1 MSLDDPCYPI
11 MHRCLLHD
19 VICVTVYWLQVNFN
33 TSWNATLLW
42 IGLLIDAT
50 FSFIPGHLT
59 TTMTFPQKMAQL
71 WNLVEFQDQSAAV
84 VPLSWVV
91 EVDGEVGC
99 YWPPYSG
106 QKAEKAAMNSIP
118 PGQGW
123 QFHPKIRV
131 LTTCATFAKARSC
144 LNRSLE
150 EGCLTADL
158 QSDGEM
164 GPRKRHPNKRYFEE
178 DSEEEA
184 QPRRK
189 GRRPPSI
196 DATQLD
202 SEWQFPSLNEDTQ
215 SASRHPASQFLH
227 SQPLTHDSLPSET
240 LPGLVLNSQP
250 LTHASP
256 LPLRQVNN
264 QLLRD
269 LPLSETPPGPLHH
282 SQPLTH
288 DSPQPHHRFHATPL
302 PSQQGN
308 NELLRDMGISTVISL
323 LGQLREEIREL
334 KGENREMKGMIGRLE
349 QEVRAQR
356 REMGRQDTPQTSP
369 LTKLP
374 LSTMEEFLA
383 AEALVKEDAKQ
394 KQLMVSTLALCG
406 GTDVGVTV
414 RRMLR
419 SLLDNSLASQFN
431 WAGKGE
437 KTAFKDTKMHDVL
450 FGRLCMCTK
459 L

>member
-1 MSLDDPCYPI
+1 MAS
-11 MHRCLLHD
+11 
-19 VICVTVYWLQVNFN
+19 YWSKRRRVLK
-33 TSWNATLLW
+33 ATEMLERQILS
-42 IGLLIDAT
+42 D
-50 FSFIPGHLT
+50 F
-59 TTMTFPQKMAQL
+59 
-71 WNLVEFQDQSAAV
+71 ESALRNHAPPV
-84 VPLSWVV
+84 
-91 EVDGEVGC
+91 GEVGC

-164 GPRKRHPNKRYFEE
+164 GPRKRRPNKRYFEE

-227 SQPLTHDSLPSET
+227 SQPLTHDSL
-240 LPGLVLNSQP
+240 
-250 LTHASP
+250 
-256 LPLRQVNN
+256 
-264 QLLRD
+264 
-269 LPLSETPPGPLHH
+269 LSETPPGPLHH

-288 DSPQPHHRFHATPL
+288 DSPQPRHRFHATPL

-414 RRMLR
+414 RQMLR

-450 FGRLCMCTK
+450 FDALQKQLPGSTRANFSDAVKKWLKYAPEREGGMRRRDVSAPQEE
-459 L
+459 

>member
-1 MSLDDPCYPI
+1 MGKCKFSNK
-11 MHRCLLHD
+11 
-19 VICVTVYWLQVNFN
+19 WLEEPKYK
-33 TSWNATLLW
+33 SW
-42 IGLLIDAT
+42 
-50 FSFIPGHLT
+50 LT
-59 TTMTFPQKMAQL
+59 TATSEYEARCKMAQL

-164 GPRKRHPNKRYFEE
+164 GPRKRRPNKRYFEE
-178 DSEEEA
+178 DSEKEA

-240 LPGLVLNSQP
+240 PPGLVLNSQP

-269 LPLSETPPGPLHH
+269 LPSSETPPGPLHH

-288 DSPQPHHRFHATPL
+288 DSPQPRHRFHATPL

-383 AEALVKEDAKQ
+383 AEALVKENAKQ

-450 FGRLCMCTK
+450 FEVAEICARERGRNEET
-459 L
+459 

>member
-1 MSLDDPCYPI
+1 
-11 MHRCLLHD
+11 
-19 VICVTVYWLQVNFN
+19 
-33 TSWNATLLW
+33 
-42 IGLLIDAT
+42 
-50 FSFIPGHLT
+50 
-59 TTMTFPQKMAQL
+59 MAQI
-71 WNLVEFQDQSAAV
+71 WKVVEFQDRSAAV
-84 VPLSWVV
+84 VSSSWVV
-91 EVDGEVGC
+91 DVDGEVGC
-99 YWPPYSG
+99 YWPPFG
-106 QKAEKAAMNSIP
+106 GNKAVKAAMNCTP

-123 QFHPKIRV
+123 RFHQKIRV
-131 LTTCATFAKARSC
+131 LATCGTFAKARRY
-144 LNRSLE
+144 LTRSLE

-158 QSDGEM
+158 QSDDGEM
-164 GPRKRHPNKRYFEE
+164 GPWKRRPNKRYLEE

-184 QPRRK
+184 GPSRR

-215 SASRHPASQFLH
+215 PGLFLH
-227 SQPLTHDSLPSET
+227 SQPLTHDSPS
-240 LPGLVLNSQP
+240 
-250 LTHASP
+250 
-256 LPLRQVNN
+256 
-264 QLLRD
+264 
-269 LPLSETPPGPLHH
+269 SETPPGPFLH

-288 DSPQPHHRFHATPL
+288 DSPQPRHRFHATPL

-308 NELLRDMGISTVISL
+308 NQLLRDSPSSETPPGPFLHSQPLTHDSPQPRHRFHATPLPSQQGNNQLLHDMGISTVIAL
-323 LGQLREEIREL
+323 LGQLREENREL
-334 KGENREMKGMIGRLE
+334 KGEVGRLA
-349 QEVRAQR
+349 QEVRALR

-369 LTKLP
+369 LIKLP

-419 SLLDNSLASQFN
+419 SLLVNSLASQFN

-437 KTAFKDTKMHDVL
+437 KTAFKDTKIHDVL
-450 FGRLCMCTK
+450 FDALQKQLPGSTHATFSDAIKKWLKYAPEREGGMRRREVSAPQEEYRPQL
-459 L
+459 